1 MKNRF
6 YLACFRDNVG
16 GNVAFHGVKGTS
28 YVTDVNKAKTLSR
41 EEAQR
46 AWDMGREFD
55 MPISADHVDLLTTW
69 KVDIQTIPRE
79 TVIDTGVSEWVAYQE
94 GRYNGNDVYWLTDK
108 LPSLD
113 FSQAKTFALSDI
125 SVDDEYIVY
134 IPRALA
140 ETAKRQTF
148 AMRDFN
154 KRKMVQ
160 GAGLITPHHIKKEK
174 RRKLNPKTRINCPDC
189 GKLHWQYNPHD
200 FEGCNDVS
208 CTSHNSWL

>member
-1 MKNRF
+1 MKKRF

-79 TVIDTGVSEWVAYQE
+79 TVIDTGVSEWVAYQ
-94 GRYNGNDVYWLTDK
+94 DL
-108 LPSLD
+108 
-113 FSQAKTFALSDI
+113 
-125 SVDDEYIVY
+125 
-134 IPRALA
+134 
-140 ETAKRQTF
+140 
-148 AMRDFN
+148 
-154 KRKMVQ
+154 
-160 GAGLITPHHIKKEK
+160 
-174 RRKLNPKTRINCPDC
+174 RR
-189 GKLHWQYNPHD
+189 
-200 FEGCNDVS
+200 
-208 CTSHNSWL
+208 